1 MSGIVAY
8 VRRQALGAGAVN
20 VVVNPALEWVLN
32 RTRGFQ
38 PIFGANGVAA
48 NLAVTSIIL
57 SVLVTLFA
65 SRAVRRALAAGQI
78 MGRSAPRWLALLP
91 RRPGWLGAL
100 TGCVAATIVVVALW
114 LLDRSGVTGLTF
126 AGLLAVK
133 AGYCGVLAYV
143 VARLAMCRVL
153 AFGNSAGRT

>member
-1 MSGIVAY
+1 MLGTVAY
-8 VRRQALGAGAVN
+8 VRRQAVGAGVVN

-38 PIFGANGVAA
+38 PFFGANGVAA

-65 SRAVRRALAAGQI
+65 ARAVRRALAAGQI
-78 MGRSAPRWLALLP
+78 TGRSAPRWLALLP
-91 RRPGWLGAL
+91 RRSGWLGAL
-100 TGCVAATIVVVALW
+100 AGLAAATTVVVVLW
-114 LLDRSGVTGLTF
+114 LLDRGGVTGLTF
-126 AGLLAVK
+126 PGLLAVK

-153 AFGNSAGRT
+153 ASGDAAGRV